1 LVALFKLEIMLE
13 MSCALWKQRLEID
26 CAWLKDKPLVA
37 NEFFLMALDTVSETE
52 KFRLKIELKFG

>member
-1 LVALFKLEIMLE
+1 MLE